1 MSVLLALLI
10 ALTSGVVT
18 FDTASPGWR
27 SISAT
32 TSYKPDMEV
41 ICVER
46 WGDRCKHMKVLTGGA
61 RIWEQEHEADF
72 EHELAHVLDFM
83 DDGFANG
90 SPGHPWTLAKQQ
102 EFYSEDSLYT
112 RVCTSNLS
120 EWYACETVRTGG
132 LS

>member
-1 MSVLLALLI
+1 MSPLLALLVT
-10 ALTSGVVT
+10 LTAGVVT

-41 ICVER
+41 VCVER

-61 RIWEQEHEADF
+61 VLGDPEHEATF
-72 EHELAHVLDFM
+72 EHELAHVLDAM
-83 DDGFANG
+83 SDGLFNG

-102 EFYSEDSLYT
+102 EFYSGTSTYT

-120 EWYACETVRTGG
+120 EWYACETVRTGAIR
-132 LS
+132 